1 MGTYDISIPIRDGMP
16 GVPGDPKV
24 SVRSVRSLDRG
35 DAYNL
40 SSLTLGSHAGTHVD
54 PPSHFVPG
62 GETIDQID
70 LNRLNGPC
78 WVVSIAPEATMI
90 SPHDIDRA
98 PVGAE
103 RVLFHTSNS
112 DRWAKAPNEY
122 FSNYVALSLAAADR
136 LLQLGIR
143 LVGIDALSIE
153 SDPTGAYPVHQRLL
167 RGGTLLLE
175 GLQLHGVPSAGF
187 ELRCLPLRIAGGD
200 GGPCRAV
207 LLGR

>member
-1 MGTYDISIPIRDGMP
+1 MFDISIPIRDGMP
-16 GVPGDPKV
+16 VVPGDPKV
-24 SVRSVRSLDRG
+24 SIRRVRSLDRG

-40 SSLTLGSHAGTHVD
+40 SSVSLGSHTGTHVD
-54 PPSHFVPG
+54 PPNHFVAG

-78 WVVSIAPEATMI
+78 WVVSVAPGSALIT
-90 SPHDIDRA
+90 PQDIDRA
-98 PVGAE
+98 PAGAE

-112 DRWAKAPNEY
+112 DRWAQAPDEY
-122 FSNYVALSLAAADR
+122 FSNYVALSLEAADR

-153 SDPTGAYPVHQRLL
+153 SDPTGTYPVHQRLL
-167 RGGTLLLE
+167 GGGALLLE